1 VTRLGLVTLGAV
13 LVLGALTVLIARAFG
28 ASGSR
33 AAALVT
39 VASQWLTAW
48 VLWTFAGG
56 LALQAGLLS
65 VYEPAVFA
73 AIALVGAIVHYRL
86 LAAGRRERART
97 MFVGTQLAWLAVV
110 LAWNGA
116 LW

>member
-1 VTRLGLVTLGAV
+1 MTRLSLATLGAV
-13 LVLGALTVLIARAFG
+13 LVLGAIAVVVARFFG

-33 AAALVT
+33 AAAVVT

-56 LALQAGLLS
+56 LALQAGWLT

-73 AIALVGAIVHYRL
+73 AVAVVGAIVHYRL
-86 LAAGRRERART
+86 LARGMAERARA
-97 MFVGTQLAWLAVV
+97 MFVGSQLAWLVV
-110 LAWNGA
+110 LLVWNGA